1 MPKPKAKPGP
11 ADHIAKLLPA
21 GIGVAANPDGTIG
34 ISINVGAAPD
44 RLRSLGGSGNPAA
57 NYHLASEVLAML
69 PPSRDLDSVA
79 LRLAG
84 TLALLAEMAPAD
96 GVEGMICVQAV
107 ALHMLGM
114 EAARRAHL
122 DKQPADVGAR
132 LRKDAANMMRG
143 TADML
148 AALDRKRGKGQQQH
162 IRVERVLVTEGGAV
176 IGQGAAPLALE
187 RVEAVAVARG
197 GRE

>member
-1 MPKPKAKPGP
+1 MPKPKPKSGA
-11 ADHIAKLLPA
+11 ADHVAKLLPA
-21 GIGVAANPDGTIG
+21 GFGVAANPDGTIG
-34 ISINVGAAPD
+34 ITLNVGAAPD
-44 RLRSLGGSGNPAA
+44 GLRSLGGSDKPAA

-69 PPSRDLDSVA
+69 PPSRDLDTVA

-84 TLALLAEMAPAD
+84 TLALLTEMAPAD
-96 GVEGMICVQAV
+96 GVEGMIAVQTV

-122 DKQPADVGAR
+122 DKQPSDMAAR

-148 AALDRKRGKGQQQH
+148 AALDRRRGKGQQQH

-176 IGQGAAPLALE
+176 IGQGAAPLALDH
-187 RVEAVAVARG
+187 VEAVPVARG